1 MKQYTLL
8 CLIVAII
15 LFISP
20 FIALLSSQPQKE
32 QPSVSVND
40 EQVSTSEKET
50 KETQKKDESDKNT
63 ITVFMTKDSET
74 RTMDMRDYI
83 TGVVAAEV
91 PASYETEAIKAQALV
106 AVTYAEYR
114 KKHPDK
120 SISADI
126 SDDSSKHQG
135 FMTTEE
141 MKEKWGEAYQS
152 YRTKIEDAVDSVL
165 GSVILYDNEPIMA
178 AYHAISSGKTESAEN
193 IWEEDIP
200 YLQSTD
206 SEWDK
211 YSSRY
216 TSEVRITPDELKNT
230 MQTYKNAQFDSPEED
245 WIEIKKKTDSGT
257 VLEAIICGVHL
268 TGIEIRELLALRSPV
283 FETTYEDGEFVFS
296 VSGYGHGVG
305 MSQNGANCMAKEGK
319 TAEEIIKHY
328 YKGVT
333 IAETEHD

>member
-1 MKQYTLL
+1 MKQYAVL
-8 CLIVAII
+8 CIIVAIM
-15 LFISP
+15 LFIAP
-20 FIALLSSQPQKE
+20 FIALISTQPKQE
-32 QPSVSVND
+32 QDSVF
-40 EQVSTSEKET
+40 ETSEHISALHNETEKTEEKKET
-50 KETQKKDESDKNT
+50 DENT
-63 ITVFMTKDSET
+63 ISVFMTEDSET
-74 RTMDMRDYI
+74 LTMDMRDYI

-106 AVTYAEYR
+106 AFTYAQYR
-114 KKHPDK
+114 KKHPDN

-141 MKEKWGEAYQS
+141 MKEKWGEAYES
-152 YRTKIEDAVDSVL
+152 YRTKIEDAVDSVF
-165 GSVILYDNEPIMA
+165 GSVILYNNEPIMA
-178 AYHAISSGKTESAEN
+178 AYHAISGGKTESAEN

-216 TSEVRITPDELKNT
+216 TSEVRLTSDELKNI
-230 MQTYKNAQFDSPEED
+230 MKTYTKAVFDSPEEE
-245 WIEIKKKTDSGT
+245 WIEIKKKSDSGT
-257 VLEAIICGVHL
+257 VLEAMICGVDL
-268 TGIEIRELLALRSPV
+268 TGIEIRELFSLRSPV
-283 FETTYEDGEFVFS
+283 FETSYEDGEFIFT

-333 IAETEHD
+333 IAEH